1 VGCRGRA
8 SPPLVARCRR
18 QWSLPHW
25 WCFLLV
31 VGPVLAGGD
40 RSPSSLGACHR
51 RQWLPMSSR
60 TRLHRWWFPFVASGP
75 SSSSGLPLAG
85 GSPSSLVVAL
95 RLLAQLVPSSSVL
108 RVSLSLDRSPP
119 PSPLVLSPAESVV
132 GASPRSLPTA
142 VGVPLRLVL
151 LRSSLDPPCYV
162 ETMSN

>member
-1 VGCRGRA
+1 MQGEGIATAGGSLPPSVVPPSLVVLPPCRGTC
-8 SPPLVARCRR
+8 P
-18 QWSLPHW
+18 
-25 WCFLLV
+25 
-31 VGPVLAGGD
+31 

-108 RVSLSLDRSPP
+108 Q
-119 PSPLVLSPAESVV
+119 VV
-132 GASPRSLPTA
+132 GPLTSPVPACALPG
-142 VGVPLRLVL
+142 GVCCRCFPAFPANRCGC
-151 LRSSLDPPCYV
+151 STSAGAPPV
-162 ETMSN
+162 VA